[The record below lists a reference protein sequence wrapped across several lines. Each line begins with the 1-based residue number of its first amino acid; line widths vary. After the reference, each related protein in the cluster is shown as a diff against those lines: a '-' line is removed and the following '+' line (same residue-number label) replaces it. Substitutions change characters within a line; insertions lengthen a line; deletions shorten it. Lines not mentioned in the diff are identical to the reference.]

1 MRPLAFS
8 APGRF
13 YRGNLHSHSTASDG
27 YLSPE
32 AICALYRSEG
42 YDFVALTDHFMER
55 YGFPITDTLPY
66 RAPDFT
72 TILGAEL
79 HTGYTE
85 LGNLWH
91 ILAVGLPADFA
102 PYAEGETGGE
112 VARRALDAGAF
123 VAAAHPAWYG
133 LTEGDVISLGAIQA
147 IEIYNGTA
155 ADDNDKPDSVSL
167 LDLMLM
173 RGRAYNACATDDTH
187 CNPNR
192 YDVGRGW
199 VQVKS
204 ETLEPQALLNALKA
218 GAYYSSTGPEIH
230 DIEIEGDQIRV
241 KCSPASRIFVTGH
254 RATKAYASG
263 NGVREAAIDL
273 APLGDSPFL
282 RVTVRDA
289 KGGRAWANP
298 IWR

>member
-13 YRGNLHSHSTASDG
+13 YRGNLHSHSTMSDG
-27 YLSPE
+27 NLTPE
-32 AICALYRSEG
+32 QICNLYRAEG
-42 YDFVALTDHFMER
+42 YDFLALTYHFMER
-55 YGFPITDTLPY
+55 YNFPITDTLPY
-66 RAPDFT
+66 RTDSFT
-72 TILGAEL
+72 TLLGAEL
-79 HTGYTE
+79 HTGCTE

-112 VARRALDAGAF
+112 VAKRALESGAF

-133 LTEGDVISLGAIQA
+133 LTEGDIRSLGNIHA
-147 IEIYNGTA
+147 IEIFNGTA
-155 ADDNDKPDSVSL
+155 SDDNDKPNSVYL

-173 RGRAYNACATDDTH
+173 RGCAYNACATDDTH

-192 YDVGRGW
+192 NDVGRGW
-199 VQVKS
+199 VLVKS
-204 ETLEPQALLNALKA
+204 ENLEPLALLSALKA
-218 GAYYSSTGPEIH
+218 GAYYSSTGPQIH
-230 DIEIEGDQIRV
+230 DIEINDEQIRV
-241 KCSPASRIFVTGH
+241 ACSPASRVFVTGH
-254 RATKAYASG
+254 KATKAYASG
-263 NGVREAAIDL
+263 NGLREAVIDL
-273 APLGDSPFL
+273 KPLGDSPFL
-282 RVTVRDA
+282 RITVRDD